1 MATEKQI
8 AANKSNALKSTGPK
22 TVKGKSVSKLN
33 AVKHGLLAEEVLV
46 LGEDEEKYELLQD
59 QLEAE
64 LSPEGVVEE
73 DLVERIGVLMWRLRR
88 VYKFEAG
95 IINRNI
101 DDNRYENKVSPSNLG
116 LSFVRTVH
124 SGDPIS
130 KLSRYE
136 TSIQRSLYQT
146 HGELERFQEKRKKIQ
161 LDEATIIDITP
172 GE

>member
-73 DLVERIGVLMWRLRR
+73 DLVERIGVLM
-88 VYKFEAG
+88 
-95 IINRNI
+95 
-101 DDNRYENKVSPSNLG
+101 
-116 LSFVRTVH
+116 
-124 SGDPIS
+124 
-130 KLSRYE
+130 
-136 TSIQRSLYQT
+136 
-146 HGELERFQEKRKKIQ
+146 
-161 LDEATIIDITP
+161 
-172 GE
+172 